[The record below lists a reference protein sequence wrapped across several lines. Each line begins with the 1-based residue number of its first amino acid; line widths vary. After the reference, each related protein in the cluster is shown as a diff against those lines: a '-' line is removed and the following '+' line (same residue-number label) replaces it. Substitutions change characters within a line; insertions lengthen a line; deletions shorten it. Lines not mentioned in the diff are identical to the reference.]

1 MNVKNSIGIDAEAL
15 VVGSRLQYPLY
26 SDGGALLLSQGATVT
41 SEVKRGLADHGIQ
54 RVQIHQDDAA
64 RLFGDSKP
72 EEKDSEEKD
81 PPEQVDSQLDSEL
94 FCYENTGPAF
104 RNRMVI
110 HGCKAYDRQLRKQL
124 SLEHRNSSKALSFLM
139 RKAVQGGA
147 VDAEDV
153 RRVTT
158 ANMEHMTGDCEN
170 VITAALE
177 VADKG
182 VSEQSLQTALLG
194 MAIGIELGLDVDN
207 VRILGAAG
215 LVSDWG
221 MMQLPEDIRGI
232 KGQFSETEL
241 FEIQKVPMLT
251 ANMLQKATGLPR
263 LVLPIAYQLHEKLDG
278 SGYPRGR
285 DANGIHPFAK
295 ILHVADLY
303 TALTAP
309 GPARNAA
316 MPYAAMESLVRE
328 AAKKAVDVNV
338 VRALLQVMSLFPIGS
353 YVSLSDGSVARVLR
367 RNAVNYACPIVQVIQ
382 DAYGKEIAPDNE
394 DTIIIPSEVGIK
406 ITQALPKPRQ
416 NQLSAAEPLQP
427 A

>member
-41 SEVKRGLADHGIQ
+41 SEVKRGLADHGIKS
-54 RVQIHQDDAA
+54 VQIHQDDAA
-64 RLFGDSKP
+64 RLLGDSKP
-72 EEKDSEEKD
+72 EEKDSEEK
-81 PPEQVDSQLDSEL
+81 LDSEL
-94 FCYENTGPAF
+94 FCYENTGPPF
-104 RNRMVI
+104 RNRMAI
-110 HGCKAYDRQLRKQL
+110 HGCKAYDQQLRKQL
-124 SLEHRNSSKALSFLM
+124 SLEHRESSKVLSFLM

-147 VDAEDV
+147 VNAEDV
-153 RRVTT
+153 RRVATT
-158 ANMEHMTGDCEN
+158 NMEHMTGDCEN
-170 VITAALE
+170 VITVALE

-182 VSEQSLQTALLG
+182 VSEQSIQTALLG

-232 KGQFSETEL
+232 KGQFNETEF

-285 DANGIHPFAK
+285 DSNGIHPFAK

-309 GPARNAA
+309 GPARNPA

-328 AAKKAVDVNV
+328 AAIKAVDANV
-338 VRALLQVMSLFPIGS
+338 VRALLQVVSLFPIGS
-353 YVSLSDGSVARVLR
+353 YISLSDGSVARVLR
-367 RNAVNYACPIVQVIQ
+367 RNAVNYACPIVQIVQ
-382 DAYGKEIAPDNE
+382 DAQGNEIASNAE
-394 DTIIIPSEVGIK
+394 DAIIIPSEVGIE

-416 NQLSAAEPLQP
+416 NKPSAAEPLQP